1 MGFIYP
7 EKEKRN
13 KEQNLKVRVLSKALK
28 SSGSDSPVCFFF
40 GCSGVFQKS
49 KAAGHFVETP
59 DISGVVFSS
68 TQS

>member
-40 GCSGVFQKS
+40 LVVLGFS
-49 KAAGHFVETP
+49 KRAKQPGTLLKP
-59 DISGVVFSS
+59 L
-68 TQS
+68 T

>member
-28 SSGSDSPVCFFF
+28 SSGSDSPAFFF
-40 GCSGVFQKS
+40 LVVLGFS
-49 KAAGHFVETP
+49 KRAKQPGTLLKP
-59 DISGVVFSS
+59 L
-68 TQS
+68 T